1 MEWANIRDS
10 RAAGVVGNPYL
21 LTLGLVPLL
30 TVAAVLLRKWLSS
43 VRLPPGT
50 RLPPMPPASSIRGH
64 AEVVSFGFH
73 RKKALEWAEQLGPVI
88 RLKWNFSDIVVLND
102 FKTVKQF
109 MNTKQ
114 ILDRSHCFLLKREYY
129 SGVGSVNGDTWN
141 ANRKF
146 CLGMLRD
153 LGFAKTAME
162 DNMMEEF
169 SHLEKRIGNTKG
181 VPINVQEYIQPC
193 ALNNIASFLYGK
205 RLPIDH
211 PDRRQLQ
218 RLVAK
223 LYWPLLKGPIQ
234 LFLPRILRWI
244 LERLP
249 FTRLG
254 QVNACMKHLEKFNEK
269 QIQIHLKDATADV
282 SDDFIQN
289 YVKKIDEA
297 KKEPKP
303 LFTDRNLV
311 GNVTGFLLAGTLSTA
326 STVYWNLL
334 INATNPD
341 TIQSRVQKE
350 IDDVVGTER
359 SPTWEDRKRMPFTL
373 ACIWEV
379 DRWKTG
385 SPLGVARECSEDVV
399 IGEYFIPKGTT
410 VLPNLWAIHN
420 DPTFWKD
427 PEKFDPARF
436 LNQDG
441 SIVSPKPEQLL
452 PFSIGRRSCPGEMFA
467 LMEVFLM
474 TTFLLQ
480 KYRVVPDRAVK
491 INLNSPDLMV
501 PQQVPVK
508 LQFLPR
514 HTNIS

>member
-1 MEWANIRDS
+1 MSWANTHDG
-10 RAAGVVGNPYL
+10 RAVAGGVWTPYQF
-21 LTLGLVPLL
+21 TLFFVPLL
-30 TVAAVLLRKWLSS
+30 TVVAGLIRCWLWRAR
-43 VRLPPGT
+43 VPPGT
-50 RLPPMPPASSIRGH
+50 RVPPMPPASSIRGH
-64 AEVVSFGFH
+64 AEVLAFGFH
-73 RKKALEWAEQLGPVI
+73 RKKAMEWAKQLGPVI
-88 RLKWNFSDIVVLND
+88 RLKWNFADIVVLND
-102 FKTVKQF
+102 FKSVKQF

-129 SGVGSVNGDTWN
+129 SGVGSVNGETWV

-162 DNMMEEF
+162 DNMMDEF

-181 VPINVQEYIQPC
+181 APINVQEYIQPC
-193 ALNNIASFLYGK
+193 ALNNIASFVYGK

-211 PDRRQLQ
+211 PERHQLQ

-234 LFLPRILRWI
+234 LFLPPIVRRIL
-244 LERLP
+244 EHLP

-254 QVNACMKHLEKFNEK
+254 QVNACMKELEKFNDSTK
-269 QIQIHLKDATADV
+269 QENAPNASSV
-282 SDDFIQN
+282 STLLS
-289 YVKKIDEA
+289 
-297 KKEPKP
+297 P
-303 LFTDRNLV
+303 TDSPRKRHHGMV
-311 GNVTGFLLAGTLSTA
+311 RTPH
-326 STVYWNLL
+326 VYWNLL
-334 INATNPD
+334 VNANNPD
-341 TIQSRVQKE
+341 TIQARVQKE
-350 IDDVVGTER
+350 IDDVVGSER

-399 IGEYFIPKGTT
+399 IGEFFIPKGTT
-410 VLPNLWAIHN
+410 VLPNLWAVHN

-436 LNQDG
+436 LNEDG

-480 KYRVVPDRAVK
+480 KYASVPDRDVK
-491 INLNSPDLMV
+491 IN
-501 PQQVPVK
+501 
-508 LQFLPR
+508 
-514 HTNIS
+514 